1 MRYEHLQ
8 DGQGG
13 MTSTAIPDYPENK
26 SALCSTLGLVAVPQ
40 VAQAMHKNLTWSDKL
55 PSWLASIL
63 EPKWSEKL
71 AAVSTSKDRAFLP
84 YWSEWVQEMS
94 ARWWSLI
101 KTDSAALD
109 LTSLRGIAV
118 NTGAKSWFSMIKA
131 YLPNRNWLRTFLPSG
146 TASVVGSTDSGSIGL
161 QSRKIRIYPEP
172 ALAKVWKHWQAA
184 CRYCYNQAIAYQR
197 QHGTTKTPE
206 TLRNII
212 LQSDLPQW
220 VKEAPCHIKQN
231 AVMEAWGAFQQ
242 SKEAK
247 FRSVRDKSHTL
258 QFNNCNFSQGRWY
271 PRLTKGLSFRASE
284 EVPQK
289 CPYGTKLMRVKDR
302 WYAIFPEP
310 VNEQCSLAR
319 GVMALDPGVRSFL
332 TGFDGTGFIDMAK
345 GDFGRITRLC
355 YHLDDLQSRLS
366 RAPRLKRRRMRQA
379 AFRLRERIRNLVDE
393 CHRKVAAFL
402 TDNYRLIF
410 LPTFESAKMVA
421 KAGRKFG
428 SKTARAMLTWAHY
441 RFQQF
446 LKFQAKKR
454 NVVVVEVSEA
464 YTSKTCT
471 KCGHIHTKLGGAKVF
486 RCPKCNHRLPRD
498 WQGAL
503 GILLRALRDT
513 AILFTSGQDA
523 IAAPLS
529 DNAQQCSA

>member
-1 MRYEHLQ
+1 
-8 DGQGG
+8 
-13 MTSTAIPDYPENK
+13 MTSTATANYQP
-26 SALCSTLGLVAVPQ
+26 SRSTLFCMPESVAVPQ
-40 VAQAMHKNLTWSDKL
+40 VAQAMRRSPTWSDKL

-63 EPKWSEKL
+63 QPKWSEKL
-71 AAVSTSKDRAFLP
+71 ATVSTSKDHSSLP
-84 YWSEWVQEMS
+84 YWNECVQEMS
-94 ARWWSLI
+94 ARLWLPI
-101 KTDSAALD
+101 KTDCAALD
-109 LTSLRGIAV
+109 LTSLCGTAV
-118 NTGAKSWFSMIKA
+118 NTGAKKSSAPLTRTWFSMSKSL
-131 YLPNRNWLRTFLPSG
+131 LPNRNWLRTSLPSC
-146 TASVVGSTDSGSIGL
+146 TAVVVGSTDSESIGL

-197 QHGTTKTPE
+197 AQGTTKTARQ
-206 TLRNII
+206 LRDII
-212 LQSDLPQW
+212 MHLELPQW

-231 AVMEAWGAFQQ
+231 AVMEAWRAFQQ
-242 SKEAK
+242 SKDAK

-258 QFNNCNFSQGRWY
+258 QFNHSNFSQGRWY

-289 CPYGTKLMRVKDR
+289 CPYGTELMRVKDR

-310 VNEQCSLAR
+310 VNEQCSLAV
-319 GVMALDPGVRSFL
+319 GVIALDPGVRSFF
-332 TGFDGTGFIDMAK
+332 TGFDGAGFVDIAK

-366 RAPRLKRRRMRQA
+366 KAPRQKRRRMRQA
-379 AFRLRERIRNLVDE
+379 AFRLCQRIRNLVDE

-410 LPTFESAKMVA
+410 LPTFESAQMVA

-428 SKTARAMLTWAHY
+428 SKTARGMLTWAHY
-441 RFQQF
+441 RFQRF
-446 LKFQAKKR
+446 LKFQAKKK
-454 NVVVVEVSEA
+454 NVVVVDVSEA

-486 RCPKCNHRLPRD
+486 VCPKCKHRLPRD

-503 GILLRALRDT
+503 GVMHGFATLR
-513 AILFTSGQDA
+513 
-523 IAAPLS
+523 
-529 DNAQQCSA
+529 

>member
-1 MRYEHLQ
+1 MQYVRHPAGRE
-8 DGQGG
+8 G
-13 MTSTAIPDYPENK
+13 MTSTATSKRQKKSNESFCTPE
-26 SALCSTLGLVAVPQ
+26 SAVEDRNQTWRDRLQGW
-40 VAQAMHKNLTWSDKL
+40 LT
-55 PSWLASIL
+55 SIL
-63 EPKWSEKL
+63 EPRWSEKL
-71 AAVSTSKDRAFLP
+71 AAVSTSKDQSSLP
-84 YWSEWVQEMS
+84 YWNEFVREMS
-94 ARWWSLI
+94 EQLWSLTGI
-101 KTDSAALD
+101 DSAGLD
-109 LTSLRGIAV
+109 LSSLSGTAV
-118 NTGAKSWFSMIKA
+118 NTGAKSWFSMTITF
-131 YLPNRNWLRTFLPSG
+131 LPNRNWLRISSPSC
-146 TASVVGSTDSGSIGL
+146 TASAVGSTDSENTGL

-197 QHGTTKTPE
+197 QHGAPKTARK
-206 TLRNII
+206 LRDII
-212 LQSDLPQW
+212 LRSDLPEW
-220 VKEAPCHIKQN
+220 VKDAPCHIKQN
-231 AVMEAWGAFQQ
+231 AVVEAWLAFRR
-242 SKEAK
+242 SKDAR
-247 FRSVRDKSHTL
+247 FRSVRDRSHTL
-258 QFNNCNFSQGRWY
+258 QFNAGNFRNGTWY
-271 PRLTKGLSFRASE
+271 PKLTRGLAFRASE
-284 EVPQK
+284 EMPREWAR
-289 CPYGTKLMRVKDR
+289 GTELMRVKDR

-310 VNEQCSLAR
+310 VNEQCSLAK
-319 GVMALDPGVRSFL
+319 GVVALDPGVRSFL
-332 TGFDGTGFIDMAK
+332 TGFDGAGFVDIAK
-345 GDFGRITRLC
+345 GDFGRIVRLC

-366 RAPRLKRRRMRQA
+366 KAPRPKRRRMRQA

-441 RFQQF
+441 RFKQF
-446 LKFQAKKR
+446 LKFQAKKK

-503 GILLRALRDT
+503 GVMLRALRDT
-513 AILFTSGQDA
+513 AILFSSGQDA

-529 DNAQQCSA
+529 DNTQQCSA

>member
-1 MRYEHLQ
+1 
-8 DGQGG
+8 
-13 MTSTAIPDYPENK
+13 
-26 SALCSTLGLVAVPQ
+26 
-40 VAQAMHKNLTWSDKL
+40 
-55 PSWLASIL
+55 
-63 EPKWSEKL
+63 
-71 AAVSTSKDRAFLP
+71 
-84 YWSEWVQEMS
+84 
-94 ARWWSLI
+94 
-101 KTDSAALD
+101 
-109 LTSLRGIAV
+109 
-118 NTGAKSWFSMIKA
+118 
-131 YLPNRNWLRTFLPSG
+131 
-146 TASVVGSTDSGSIGL
+146 
-161 QSRKIRIYPEP
+161 
-172 ALAKVWKHWQAA
+172 
-184 CRYCYNQAIAYQR
+184 
-197 QHGTTKTPE
+197 
-206 TLRNII
+206 
-212 LQSDLPQW
+212 
-220 VKEAPCHIKQN
+220 
-231 AVMEAWGAFQQ
+231 MEAWGAFQQ

-247 FRSVRDKSHTL
+247 FRSVRDQSHTL
-258 QFNNCNFSQGRWY
+258 QFNNSNFSQGRWY

-289 CPYGTKLMRVKDR
+289 CAYGTKLMRVKDR

-332 TGFDGTGFIDMAK
+332 TGFDGTGFVDIAK

-355 YHLDDLQSRLS
+355 YYLDDLQSRMS
-366 RAPRLKRRRMRQA
+366 KAPRQKRRRMRQA

-441 RFQQF
+441 RFKQF
-446 LKFQAKKR
+446 LKFQAKKK

-471 KCGHIHTKLGGAKVF
+471 KCGHIHTRLGGAKVF

-498 WQGAL
+498 WQGVL
-503 GILLRALRDT
+503 GVMLRALRDT
-513 AILFTSGQDA
+513 AFLFSSGQDA

>member
-1 MRYEHLQ
+1 MPESAAEH
-8 DGQGG
+8 
-13 MTSTAIPDYPENK
+13 K
-26 SALCSTLGLVAVPQ
+26 SP
-40 VAQAMHKNLTWSDKL
+40 TWSDRL
-55 PSWLASIL
+55 QDWLTCIL
-63 EPKWSEKL
+63 EPKWLGML
-71 AAVSTSKDRAFLP
+71 AAVSTSKDRSSLP
-84 YWSEWVQEMS
+84 YWNEFVQEMS
-94 ARWWSLI
+94 AQLWLLTGIGSVG
-101 KTDSAALD
+101 LD
-109 LTSLRGIAV
+109 LTLLPGTAV
-118 NTGAKSWFSMIKA
+118 NTVARSWFSMTRTF
-131 YLPNRNWLRTFLPSG
+131 LPNRNWLRTSSPSC
-146 TASVVGSTDSGSIGL
+146 TASAVGSMDSGSIGL

-172 ALAKVWKHWQAA
+172 ALAKVWKQWQAA

-206 TLRNII
+206 KLRNII

-231 AVMEAWGAFQQ
+231 AVMEAWSAFRQ

-271 PRLTKGLSFRASE
+271 PRLTKGLSFTASE
-284 EVPQK
+284 AVPQK
-289 CPYGTKLMRVKDR
+289 CAYGTELMRVKDR

-310 VNEQCSLAR
+310 VNEQCSLAK
-319 GVMALDPGVRSFL
+319 GVIALDPGVRTFL
-332 TGFDGTGFIDMAK
+332 TGFDGDSFIEFGA

-355 YHLDDLQSRLS
+355 QYLDNLSSRMS
-366 RAPRLKRRRMRQA
+366 KVNAKRRRRMRMA
-379 AFRLRERIRNLVDE
+379 AFRLRQKIRDLMDE
-393 CHRKVAAFL
+393 CHRQVVSFL
-402 TDNYRLIF
+402 TDNYQLIF
-410 LPTFESAKMVA
+410 LPTFESADMVA
-421 KAGRKFG
+421 KAKRKIG

-441 RFQQF
+441 RFKQF
-446 LKFQAKKR
+446 LKFQAKKK
-454 NVVVVEVSEA
+454 NVVVVDVSEA

-513 AILFTSGQDA
+513 AILFSSGQDA
-523 IAAPLS
+523 IVSPLNS
-529 DNAQQCSA
+529 SVQQCSA